1 MPATEAAGT
10 ESRKPC
16 TSSGADACASLTL
29 NTVGDWNSRTCTSF
43 IAVGS
48 IASDSP
54 PLSLRKAVE
63 NDCAVIECEVADC
76 EIMGCG
82 VLDCEVTDC
91 AVVDCAVTDGANFG
105 FFIFLGFV
113 TSSSSG
119 SLNRT
124 RLSEAGFAADG
135 TGSEELTSSVD
146 THLSGALLAFAF

>member
-1 MPATEAAGT
+1 M
-10 ESRKPC
+10 
-16 TSSGADACASLTL
+16 
-29 NTVGDWNSRTCTSF
+29 SF

-48 IASDSP
+48 SASDSP

-63 NDCAVIECEVADC
+63 TVCAVIDCGVADC

-82 VLDCEVTDC
+82 VMDCEVTDC
-91 AVVDCAVTDGANFG
+91 EVVDCAVTDDANFG
-105 FFIFLGFV
+105 FFIFLSFV

-124 RLSEAGFAADG
+124 RLSEAGFEADG

-146 THLSGALLAFAF
+146 THLSVALLAFAF